1 MLLTKNVTLPFPLVR
16 KELVRDPG
24 TQTNYCSL
32 GWRGDLKTGV
42 GGGVPLCVC
51 VCCNVRPIFSVSASL
66 R

>member
-24 TQTNYCSL
+24 AQTNYCSL

-42 GGGVPLCVC
+42 RGGSLCVC